1 MGGPSWVHLHEH
13 PVEAGHAEHV
23 EREIEQPIPLR
34 FRFPLFRNVVHED
47 RDGFFQAAQ
56 GGTLFLDEIGDLP
69 LLMQTKLLRVI
80 QERVVRQV
88 GGVNELPVDVRLV
101 SATHK
106 DLGAEVQAGRFR
118 QDLYY
123 RLNVIRI
130 NVPALR
136 ERTGDLAEI
145 CDIVLERISRD
156 AGVSPR
162 PLLGPGALEH
172 LRRYAF
178 PGNVRELENLLHR
191 AVALSGGPT
200 IERADLE
207 LPETLLDG
215 ADARDA
221 DPVPPPP
228 PATDAPAAAPLP
240 TDLALFLDGVER
252 DILERAL
259 DRFRYNRTAAGAS
272 LGLTLRQMRY
282 RMARLGVGA
291 ADAPGESGDLAD

>member
-1 MGGPSWVHLHEH
+1 M
-13 PVEAGHAEHV
+13 
-23 EREIEQPIPLR
+23 
-34 FRFPLFRNVVHED
+34 
-47 RDGFFQAAQ
+47 
-56 GGTLFLDEIGDLP
+56 
-69 LLMQTKLLRVI
+69 
-80 QERVVRQV
+80 
-88 GGVNELPVDVRLV
+88 PVDIRLV

-106 DLGAEVQAGRFR
+106 ELGAEVQAGRFR

-130 NVPALR
+130 NVPPLR

-145 CDIVLERISRD
+145 CDTVLERISRD
-156 AGVSPR
+156 AGVAPR

-191 AVALSGGPT
+191 AVALSGGPN
-200 IERADLE
+200 IEVADLD
-207 LPETLLDG
+207 LPETLLE
-215 ADARDA
+215 AREARDA
-221 DPVPPPP
+221 HPVPATNAT
-228 PATDAPAAAPLP
+228 PAVASAATAAPAEAPPVPPLP
-240 TDLALFLDGVER
+240 TDLAVYLDGVER

-282 RMARLGVGA
+282 RMARLGVGT
-291 ADAPGESGDLAD
+291 ADGPGDSGDSTEAG